1 MENSRGKERTATGWS
16 REEEQWALTQP
27 STSLPRTSEK
37 EGNKR
42 KRSMKDDKVAC
53 PKERGQC
60 DGNPKPRKKV
70 PIPPLP
76 VDLPPIDLVH
86 RDILRAWGQ
95 KLRLST
101 KGPKIDLYKRLCEYA
116 YPHQKPCLQAIPSTA
131 KEVKIKTS
139 LQIKSKVGKEETSQ
153 ESAKKTVC
161 SAGTDPPEVA
171 PPLQEGVP
179 VLLEDVNTVEVTT
192 SAPEA
197 VLASWARIV
206 AGAGK
211 RKAVETPPEASGD
224 RWCVVHGKS
233 LPANTHGWVQL
244 QFHAGQAWVPEKKKG
259 RVSALFLLPASN
271 FPPPYLE
278 DNMLCPEC
286 VHRNKILSKS
296 LQWD

>member
-16 REEEQWALTQP
+16 REEQWALTQP

-37 EGNKR
+37 EGSKR

-53 PKERGQC
+53 PKERG
-60 DGNPKPRKKV
+60 
-70 PIPPLP
+70 
-76 VDLPPIDLVH
+76 H
-86 RDILRAWGQ
+86 
-95 KLRLST
+95 T

-116 YPHQKPCLQAIPSTA
+116 YPHQKPCLRTIPNTA

-171 PPLQEGVP
+171 PPLQEGGP

-211 RKAVETPPEASGD
+211 RKAVETRPEASGD

-233 LPANTHGWVQL
+233 LPANTRGWVQL
-244 QFHAGQAWVPEKKKG
+244 QLHAGQAWVPEKKKG

-271 FPPPYLE
+271 SPPPYLE

-296 LQWD
+296 LQ

>member
-16 REEEQWALTQP
+16 REEEQWALSQP

-42 KRSMKDDKVAC
+42 KRSMKDDKVSC

-116 YPHQKPCLQAIPSTA
+116 YPHQKMVCGPWEKSPCKYTWLGSAAVSCR
-131 KEVKIKTS
+131 TS
-139 LQIKSKVGKEETSQ
+139 LGS
-153 ESAKKTVC
+153 
-161 SAGTDPPEVA
+161 
-171 PPLQEGVP
+171 
-179 VLLEDVNTVEVTT
+179 
-192 SAPEA
+192 
-197 VLASWARIV
+197 
-206 AGAGK
+206 
-211 RKAVETPPEASGD
+211 
-224 RWCVVHGKS
+224 
-233 LPANTHGWVQL
+233 
-244 QFHAGQAWVPEKKKG
+244 
-259 RVSALFLLPASN
+259 
-271 FPPPYLE
+271 
-278 DNMLCPEC
+278 
-286 VHRNKILSKS
+286 
-296 LQWD
+296 